1 MSDEEPGRISPKPR
15 VYNDQELQ
23 TIRSEAEMHQEQK
36 EQHGQSALLVT
47 ITTQTPNTLPQHQVI
62 YPPPRIPDYSRTIPQ
77 SGSIASGD
85 GTYSSAQTLK
95 TGTKN
100 STKSETKTLPKQES
114 SIATSAVSDL
124 INEGVQYYQ
133 DGNYTYAM
141 KSFKSVLKSEAI
153 RRSQGKDP
161 LVAKMLANMGSIYL
175 RQNLLDHAIESLD
188 KAVRMM
194 QRSTIQ
200 YETINSG
207 QQLIPANTAMA
218 WVLNNL
224 GTAKFLKGDYKG
236 SLDCHWQ
243 AIKDAKKHDGEPNK
257 KDMANAVF
265 NIGRIAILQKD
276 YVLALS
282 SLRNSLLLETQLY
295 GAKSKESIDT
305 LNMIGFAY
313 YSTKKYKQA
322 MSIFKEALSII
333 TTNFGAIHEKVA
345 ESLVNVGMVF
355 ERERDLQEALRC
367 FSTARTVCEKS
378 GLDERN
384 KTMQTVIRSVNE
396 VEEKLTIRS
405 VGHSKL
411 KSLVRQSYAARGIP
425 PRTEQRDEMHSDGMM
440 DAQVHTASHQQS
452 RNAPP
457 MESRIPSR
465 HQNSH
470 PNVTVRTDAQKVKS
484 YLVYKEPLS
493 TGSSTDEY
501 REDPYW
507 QYDDSSV
514 VEDGRD

>member
-1 MSDEEPGRISPKPR
+1 MDDEPGRISPKPR
-15 VYNDQELQ
+15 YHNDDELE
-23 TIRSEAEMHQEQK
+23 TIRSEAEQQQEQSNLRQTK
-36 EQHGQSALLVT
+36 VT
-47 ITTQTPNTLPQHQVI
+47 ITTQTPNALPQHQII
-62 YPPPRIPDYSRTIPQ
+62 YPLPPRIPDYSRTIPQ
-77 SGSIASGD
+77 SGSIASET

-95 TGTKN
+95 AGTTN
-100 STKSETKTLPKQES
+100 SPKSDSQKLHKGS
-114 SIATSAVSDL
+114 SIATSAISDL
-124 INEGVQYYQ
+124 INEGVEYYQ

-153 RRSQGKDP
+153 RRSQGRDP

-194 QRSTIQ
+194 QRSTIP
-200 YETINSG
+200 YKTINRG
-207 QQLIPANTAMA
+207 QQLVPSNKAQA
-218 WVLNNL
+218 WVWNNL

-236 SLDCHWQ
+236 SLDCYWQ
-243 AIKDAKKHDGEPNK
+243 AIKDAKQHDGEPNK

-276 YVLALS
+276 YTLALS

-333 TTNFGAIHEKVA
+333 TTNFGAVHEKVA
-345 ESLVNVGMVF
+345 ESLVNAGMVF
-355 ERERDLQEALRC
+355 EKEGDLKEALRC

-384 KTMQTVIRSVNE
+384 STLQTVTRSVNE
-396 VEEKLTIRS
+396 IEDKIRLQS

-411 KSLVRQSYAARGIP
+411 MSLVRQSYKARGA
-425 PRTEQRDEMHSDGMM
+425 RTEQRDEMHSDGMV
-440 DAQVHTASHQQS
+440 DAQVRTASHQQS

-457 MESRIPSR
+457 MESRVSLER
-465 HQNSH
+465 LQSGHA
-470 PNVTVRTDAQKVKS
+470 TVRREGLKAKTYQNH
-484 YLVYKEPLS
+484 KEPLS
-493 TGSSTDEY
+493 SGRSTDEY